1 MAADAER
8 VYFTSERRRRM
19 GFIAGLIIG
28 TAAGILETIIVSG
41 RLDKMMEK
49 RKRRREGKA
58 ACRDGRRT
66 E

>member
-1 MAADAER
+1 MLF
-8 VYFTSERRRRM
+8 V
-19 GFIAGLIIG
+19 AGLIVG

-58 ACRDGRRT
+58 TCRDGRRT